1 MPLRTPSAGFV
12 FPYEATQPLLKKD
25 ILYVADQQGR
35 VLAIQR
41 NLGFVLWET
50 KVPGGVLGALAYGR
64 SKLFVGNRN
73 GDLLALNARD
83 GSESWRFTSASKWL
97 AVPAVSKMYN
107 QVFARTSAGT
117 LYALSETKGDLLWSY
132 PNASDKKM
140 TIWGSGGPTLF
151 RDSEIFQGFDDGTLV
166 ALKAENGQLIWQ
178 KKLGLNRRFEDV
190 DMSPYVDE
198 ERVIAASYDGQLY
211 CLDRLTG
218 NVRWVFP
225 VGSKSGFLVQGERL
239 FFGGVNNHFYAL
251 DLNGK
256 TIWSTPYE
264 GGVALTPL
272 LLKGVLIFPTSSDP
286 TYLLDPKDGKVLGQL
301 SLGAGTLAPFVG
313 SEEDGWFY
321 ALSNYGNLYS
331 FELRQ

>member
-1 MPLRTPSAGFV
+1 MKRFAALLFFVGVSAWARVPYGSNWFMPLRTPSAGFV

-178 KKLGLNRRFEDV
+178 KKLGLN
-190 DMSPYVDE
+190 P
-198 ERVIAASYDGQLY
+198 
-211 CLDRLTG
+211 
-218 NVRWVFP
+218 
-225 VGSKSGFLVQGERL
+225 
-239 FFGGVNNHFYAL
+239 
-251 DLNGK
+251 
-256 TIWSTPYE
+256 TPKAKIRKKWE
-264 GGVALTPL
+264 IGRPEN
-272 LLKGVLIFPTSSDP
+272 LK
-286 TYLLDPKDGKVLGQL
+286 K
-301 SLGAGTLAPFVG
+301 
-313 SEEDGWFY
+313 
-321 ALSNYGNLYS
+321 
-331 FELRQ
+331 